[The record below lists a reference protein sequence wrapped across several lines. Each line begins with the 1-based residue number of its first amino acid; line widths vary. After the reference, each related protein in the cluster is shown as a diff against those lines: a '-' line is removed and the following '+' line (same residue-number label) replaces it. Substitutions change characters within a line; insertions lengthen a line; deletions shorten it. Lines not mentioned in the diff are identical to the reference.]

1 MSIKAKR
8 ILGLVI
14 LILIYTGF
22 IIYNEK
28 EVVKN
33 ARSEL
38 TKHVTVVENALW
50 NYNKQSSQQY
60 LKMVSK
66 YSNYASVIVYNS
78 DGEVFLE
85 MKSDKFSALDSF
97 LYNLKIIRIIP
108 MSLDV
113 FRKGLKIGTI
123 EVKQKHD
130 TVYLYSILFLIFCL
144 LYLSYLGLLK
154 TIYIKHEL
162 EIKVGERTIDLEKTN
177 ERLFDSERKYRDLTE
192 SISDWIWE
200 VDVESRYVYA
210 SPKIKDLL
218 GYTPEDVLGKTPYDL
233 MLPDQI
239 NMKKLEFRKYVLL
252 KQPFDNVENQ
262 CIHKNGSVVTLE
274 TSGVPIFDK
283 YGNVTGY
290 RGIDRD
296 VTERKKSDTELKN
309 LRNYLSNIINS
320 MPSMLIVVNSD
331 GIITQW
337 NYESEKRSGISSDAA
352 VGKMLTDILP
362 FLEKELD
369 RVDVAINT
377 RQTQIDSKVLRDATG
392 KLTYEDVVIYPLIAN
407 GVEGAVIRIDDVTD
421 QVKME
426 EIIVQ
431 SEKMLSIGGLA
442 AGMAHEINNP
452 LAGMMQNA
460 DVLMRRLSANSKGN
474 VQAAESVGT
483 DMDAIRGFMERR
495 HILRM
500 LKLIHESG
508 TRAAKIVDNML
519 SFARK
524 TDSDANYFSM
534 PELLNL
540 TISLAENDYDLKKK
554 YDFRQINIKKEYK
567 DDLPNVFCESSK
579 IQQVFLNLLKNG
591 AEAMSQ
597 KIAEMQN
604 KGEDYTPQFI
614 VRIYNASK
622 NMVGIEI
629 EDNGPGMNDEIRRR
643 VFEPFFTTKGVGLG
657 TGLGLSVS
665 YFIITEN
672 HGGTMKVDS
681 VKGEKTKFTI
691 QLPVKK
697 HEQEHNS
704 L

>member
-14 LILIYTGF
+14 LILTYIGY
-22 IIYNEK
+22 IIYHEK

-60 LKMVSK
+60 LRMVSK

-85 MKSDKFSALDSF
+85 MKSDKFSTLDSF
-97 LYNLKIIRIIP
+97 LYKLKIIRIIP

-113 FRKGLKIGTI
+113 FRKGLKIGSI
-123 EVKQKHD
+123 EVRQKHD

-162 EIKVGERTIDLEKTN
+162 ELKVGERTRDLEKSN

-200 VDVESRYVYA
+200 VDAESRYVYA

-218 GYTPEDVLGKTPYDL
+218 GYSPEDVIGKTPFDL
-233 MLPDQI
+233 MPSDQI
-239 NMKKLEFRKYVLL
+239 NMKKLEFRKYFLL
-252 KQPFDNVENQ
+252 KQPYDNVENQ
-262 CIHKNGSVVTLE
+262 CIHKNGSIVILE

-337 NYESEKRSGISSDAA
+337 NYESEKRSGIVSDTA
-352 VGKMLTDILP
+352 VGKRLTDVLP
-362 FLEKELD
+362 FLEKEMD
-369 RVDVAINT
+369 RVEVAINS

-460 DVLMRRLSANSKGN
+460 DVLMRRLTSDSKGN
-474 VQAAESVGT
+474 IRAAESSGT
-483 DMDAIRGFMERR
+483 DMKAIRAFMEKR

-500 LKLIHESG
+500 LKLIHDSG
-508 TRAAKIVDNML
+508 TRAAKIVENML

-524 TDSDANYFSM
+524 TDSDAAFFSI
-534 PELLNL
+534 PKLVDL

-554 YDFRQINIKKEYK
+554 YDFRQVIIEKDYK
-567 DDLPNVFCESSK
+567 DDLPDVFCESSK
-579 IQQVFLNLLKNG
+579 IQQVILNLLKNG

-597 KIAEMQN
+597 KVIELQSKSEEFSPKFM
-604 KGEDYTPQFI
+604 I
-614 VRIYNASK
+614 RIYKAPDD
-622 NMVGIEI
+622 MIGLEI
-629 EDNGPGMNDEIRRR
+629 EDNGPGMSDEVRRR
-643 VFEPFFTTKGVGLG
+643 VFEPFFTTKGVGIG

-681 VKGEKTKFTI
+681 IKGEKTKFTI
-691 QLPVKK
+691 HLPINKGESL
-697 HEQEHNS
+697 HER